1 MAARN
6 IYVYENGKKIRNT
19 AQETIDFLS
28 IKVGASALEIKES
41 ATATGHFDLGAVRLT
56 NVADPVNDQDVATK
70 KYAVDTFIPLTQ
82 KAANLGVATLDA
94 GGKIPSAQIPGGVL
108 TYKGTWAA
116 STNTPT
122 LADGTGVAGSF
133 YIVSDAGVVNFGAGN
148 QTFQAGDWVLYNGTV
163 WQQSHNG
170 NNVDSVNGQTG
181 IVVLGTDDISE
192 GTVNQYFTDARALA
206 AAVQSGTIT
215 TGVTKAPTHDA
226 VHAALALKADD
237 SIVVKSV
244 NGVSPTAGAVT
255 ITTSDIAQGT
265 NLYFTDAAAKAAAVS
280 TSGTISS
287 SVTDVA
293 PNQKAVFDALALKAD
308 LAGEFELLVND
319 NAGSLSAGQI
329 VYIKANGHV
338 DLAKADALATCSTKL
353 GIVMETIAT
362 TATGKIN
369 LIEGKGV
376 AEFTGMTPGVMQFLS
391 ATTAGAITITV
402 PSIAPHC
409 IVPLGK
415 AINATKLGFNPEEV
429 VEILS

>member
-1 MAARN
+1 MAS
-6 IYVYENGKKIRNT
+6 IDLVKYLNGKYKRIVSKD
-19 AQETIDFLS
+19 ETIDFLS
-28 IKVGASALEIKES
+28 VKIGVSGLEVKES
-41 ATATGHFDLGAVRLT
+41 ATAVGHLDLGAIRLT

-244 NGVSPTAGAVT
+244 NGQSPTAGAVT
-255 ITTSDIAQGT
+255 ITTTNVAEGT
-265 NLYFTDAAAKAAAVS
+265 NEYFTTARAKAAAVADS
-280 TSGTISS
+280 ITNG
-287 SVTDVA
+287 VTDVA
-293 PNQKAVFDALALKAD
+293 PSQNAVFDALALKAD
-308 LAGEFELLVND
+308 LGGQYKSLTND
-319 NAGSLSAGQI
+319 NAGTITALQV
-329 VYIKANGHV
+329 VYVKANGNV
-338 DLAKADALATCSTKL
+338 DLAKANVTDLNEFPLGLVKDA
-353 GIVMETIAT
+353 TIAT
-362 TATGKIN
+362 TAAGLVLVTIGS
-369 LIEGKGV
+369 LVGG
-376 AEFTGMTPGVMQFLS
+376 FSGLTPGKTQYVSRTSGGAMVESLTGFV
-391 ATTAGAITITV
+391 AGEFIYSV
-402 PSIAPHC
+402 
-409 IVPLGK
+409 GK
-415 AINATKLGFNPEEV
+415 AISAT
-429 VEILS
+429 EIVFDPKFVIEF